1 MIFFCLFSEYCLSI
15 MTSQRDNT
23 VNLAQITYFIL
34 CLLQTDANKL
44 IRTTE
49 CTIGPNVTV
58 TKMPKIFTIRTP
70 LSIAKSSATVTTPAL
85 MPPNLVSLKPSS
97 SNQILLACPR
107 MKFSGLKKLDELNS
121 SEPTSLL
128 SVSSL
133 NNLNHLSG
141 VRCVLKQVPVSLASS
156 NTAVTAASSSSMVV
170 CSTSNPVQIIQQQ
183 LYPAL
188 HQLTLPLK
196 LPFTSTALSTMPITN
211 ATTISLPMSTTIT
224 QKRIL
229 TYDQSSQSP
238 SLVTASLPSH
248 AIKVQTVSNDVST
261 STASCLPGT
270 TTTTR
275 VVMSSGGDNLV
286 IDDIGASV
294 ATSSGSVKYADIDDI
309 ELPDGSKI
317 GYPTESEIKQLE
329 DSDMSTLAQKY
340 SILAA
345 STLKNYDIVQT
356 DSCNAGNQSGSD
368 DPNELHACRHCGK
381 RYRWKSTLRRHEN
394 DECGGKEPAHQCP
407 YCSYKAKQRG
417 NLGVHL
423 RKHHTDMPQLESR
436 RKKKS
441 VEMFIEENMTS

>member
-1 MIFFCLFSEYCLSI
+1 M
-15 MTSQRDNT
+15 SQRDNI

-34 CLLQTDANKL
+34 CLLQTDANTL

-49 CTIGPNVTV
+49 CTIGPGVTV

-70 LSIAKSSATVTTPAL
+70 ISVGKSAATVTAPAL
-85 MPPNLVSLKPSS
+85 MSPNLMSLKPAS

-121 SEPTSLL
+121 SEPTSLIN
-128 SVSSL
+128 V
-133 NNLNHLSG
+133 NNLSG
-141 VRCVLKQVPVSLASS
+141 VRCVLKQVPVSIASS
-156 NTAVTAASSSSMVV
+156 NVAVSSASSSSMVV
-170 CSTSNPVQIIQQQ
+170 GSASNPVQLIQQQ

-188 HQLTLPLK
+188 HQLTTPLTLPLK
-196 LPFTSTALSTMPITN
+196 LPFTSTTLSTMPITN
-211 ATTISLPMSTTIT
+211 ATTISLPMSTIIT

-229 TYDQSSQSP
+229 TYDRSSQSP

-248 AIKVQTVSNDVST
+248 AIKVQAASNSVST
-261 STASCLPGT
+261 STATCMPST

-275 VVMSSGGDNLV
+275 VVLSSSGVGGDSLV
-286 IDDIGASV
+286 IDDIGSGV

>member
-1 MIFFCLFSEYCLSI
+1 MNICLSI
-15 MTSQRDNT
+15 KTSQRDNI

-34 CLLQTDANKL
+34 CLLQTDTNKL
-44 IRTTE
+44 IRPTE

-70 LSIAKSSATVTTPAL
+70 LSVGKSSATVTAPAL
-85 MPPNLVSLKPSS
+85 MPSNLMSLKPSS

-121 SEPTSLL
+121 SEPTSLI
-128 SVSSL
+128 SL
-133 NNLNHLSG
+133 NNLSG
-141 VRCVLKQVPVSLASS
+141 VRCVLKQIPASIASS
-156 NTAVTAASSSSMVV
+156 SVAVTSATSSSMVV
-170 CSTSNPVQIIQQQ
+170 GSASNPVQLIQQQ

-188 HQLTLPLK
+188 HQLTTPLTLPLK
-196 LPFTSTALSTMPITN
+196 LPFTSTTLSTMPITN

-248 AIKVQTVSNDVST
+248 AIKVQAASNNVVST
-261 STASCLPGT
+261 STATCMPSA

-275 VVMSSGGDNLV
+275 VVLSSGGGGNLV
-286 IDDIGASV
+286 IDEIGAGV

-423 RKHHTDMPQLESR
+423 RKHHSDMPQLESR

>member
-1 MIFFCLFSEYCLSI
+1 MILFCLFGEYCLSI
-15 MTSQRDNT
+15 ITSQRDNI

-34 CLLQTDANKL
+34 CLLQTDTNKL
-44 IRTTE
+44 IRATE

-58 TKMPKIFTIRTP
+58 TKTPKIYTIRTP
-70 LSIAKSSATVTTPAL
+70 ISIGKSSATVTAAPAL
-85 MPPNLVSLKPSS
+85 MPPNLLSLKTSS

-121 SEPTSLL
+121 SEPTSLIT
-128 SVSSL
+128 VNSL
-133 NNLNHLSG
+133 NNLSG
-141 VRCVLKQVPVSLASS
+141 VRCVLKQVPVSIASS
-156 NTAVTAASSSSMVV
+156 NVTVTSASSSMIAGSP
-170 CSTSNPVQIIQQQ
+170 TNTAQIIQQ
-183 LYPAL
+183 LSYPAL
-188 HQLTLPLK
+188 HQITTPLTLPLK

-238 SLVTASLPSH
+238 SLVTASLPTH
-248 AIKVQTVSNDVST
+248 AIKKPAASNNVST
-261 STASCLPGT
+261 STATCMP
-270 TTTTR
+270 TTTR
-275 VVMSSGGDNLV
+275 VVLSSSCGDSLV
-286 IDDIGASV
+286 IDDIGTGV

-329 DSDMSTLAQKY
+329 ESDMSTLAQKY

-441 VEMFIEENMTS
+441 VEMFIEENMAS

>member
-1 MIFFCLFSEYCLSI
+1 
-15 MTSQRDNT
+15 
-23 VNLAQITYFIL
+23 
-34 CLLQTDANKL
+34 
-44 IRTTE
+44 
-49 CTIGPNVTV
+49 
-58 TKMPKIFTIRTP
+58 MPKIFTIRTP
-70 LSIAKSSATVTTPAL
+70 ISIGKTSATVTTPAL
-85 MPPNLVSLKPSS
+85 MPPNLMSIKPSS

-121 SEPTSLL
+121 SEPTPLIN
-128 SVSSL
+128 V
-133 NNLNHLSG
+133 NNLSG
-141 VRCVLKQVPVSLASS
+141 MRCVLKQIPVSIGSS
-156 NTAVTAASSSSMVV
+156 NVAVTSASPIIVGSSS
-170 CSTSNPVQIIQQQ
+170 NAVQLIQQQ
-183 LYPAL
+183 IYPAL
-188 HQLTLPLK
+188 HQLTTPLTLPLK

-248 AIKVQTVSNDVST
+248 ATKVQASSNKIST
-261 STASCLPGT
+261 STATSMACT

-275 VVMSSGGDNLV
+275 VVLSSADGDSVV
-286 IDDIGASV
+286 IDDIGAGI
-294 ATSSGSVKYADIDDI
+294 ATGSGSVKYADIDDI

-441 VEMFIEENMTS
+441 VEMFIEENMTN